1 MKIYR
6 IIFFLKERAFYH
18 LKQQIVPSRCKDIFF
33 SVLTVTII
41 LQWLLQHVI
50 EKYHFNQ
57 QQMLTRAAKFA
68 K

>member
-33 SVLTVTII
+33 FSS
-41 LQWLLQHVI
+41 
-50 EKYHFNQ
+50 N
-57 QQMLTRAAKFA
+57 RDNNFA
-68 K
+68 MASPARY